1 MSYEVY
7 RLTKVIESDLEDDF
21 DFRNERIF
29 TNCVSCFNII
39 ADVKKYN
46 PDAPYFDL
54 KVNWALL
61 KKQCFNAVLVNI
73 QKWLEQAN
81 PKGYED

>member
-7 RLTKVIESDLEDDF
+7 RLAKSIEDELNDKHAYSNEVIF
-21 DFRNERIF
+21 KH
-29 TNCVSCFNII
+29 CVSCFNMI
-39 ADVKKYN
+39 ADIKKYN
-46 PDAPYFDL
+46 KDAPYFNL

-73 QKWLEQAN
+73 QNWLEQAN
-81 PKGYED
+81 PNGYED